1 MGRTILGVGT
11 ALVMVALVALQPNSD
26 SAAAQGRR
34 TPAGTRFSG
43 KAFRFNQ
50 VKPGIY
56 HAVGTGALTVVGNS
70 SVIVNDQDVV
80 VVDDHISP
88 AAAWALLDEVKAL
101 TNKPVRTVINTHF
114 HFDHAHGNQISGP
127 TWTSSATSS
136 RARCCSAAPRRCR
149 SSRTTSPA
157 FHRESRISSVAWPP
171 RPTPRGRPRSK
182 CSFAPPR
189 TTSRRRQSF
198 GPRRRT

>member
-11 ALVMVALVALQPNSD
+11 ALVMVALVALQPDSG

-56 HAVGTGALTVVGNS
+56 HAVGTGALTSVGNS

-88 AAAWALLDEVKAL
+88 AAAWVLLEEVRAL
-101 TNKPVRTVINTHF
+101 TNKPVRTVITLESVPGHVRLTGAETTLRFEALWKFSF
-114 HFDHAHGNQISGP
+114 HQKLKPKSPGGRQ
-127 TWTSSATSS
+127 
-136 RARCCSAAPRRCR
+136 APGRNRQNSWRRL
-149 SSRTTSPA
+149 
-157 FHRESRISSVAWPP
+157 F
-171 RPTPRGRPRSK
+171 
-182 CSFAPPR
+182 
-189 TTSRRRQSF
+189 RRF
-198 GPRRRT
+198 